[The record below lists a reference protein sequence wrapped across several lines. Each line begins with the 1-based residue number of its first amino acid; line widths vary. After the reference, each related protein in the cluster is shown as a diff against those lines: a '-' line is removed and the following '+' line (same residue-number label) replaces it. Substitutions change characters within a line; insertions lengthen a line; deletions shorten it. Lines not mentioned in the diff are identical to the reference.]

1 MRSILAA
8 LSCLLLCGCL
18 TDPKQQLAA
27 CQSENAG
34 VTKPTGPK
42 AATEVTFV
50 LSKRIELCMA
60 QHEYV
65 IVSQTSQECSNP
77 TMTDPSKL
85 ASHELGRATSARCYS
100 PKSWV
105 MQQVIALQRQ
115 IGVLR

>member
-1 MRSILAA
+1 MRAILVA

-27 CQSENAG
+27 CQFENVG
-34 VTKPTGPK
+34 VTKPTDPK

-60 QHEYV
+60 RHEYE

-77 TMTDPSKL
+77 TITDPSKL
-85 ASHELGRATSARCYS
+85 AAHELGRATSARCYS
-100 PKSWV
+100 PTSWV
-105 MQQVIALQRQ
+105 MQQVVALQRQ
-115 IGVLR
+115 IGVLQ